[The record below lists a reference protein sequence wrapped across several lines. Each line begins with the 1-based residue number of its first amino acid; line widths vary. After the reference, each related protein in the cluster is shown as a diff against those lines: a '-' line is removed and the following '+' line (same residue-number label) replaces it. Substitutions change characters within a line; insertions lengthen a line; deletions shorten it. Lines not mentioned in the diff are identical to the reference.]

1 MTDEQIEQLAFL
13 MCAAIDNG
21 EPCGDKPCSMCLR
34 QAKAAEKFIMEVT
47 E

>member
-1 MTDEQIEQLAFL
+1 MTDEQLEQLAFL

-21 EPCGDKPCSMCLR
+21 EPCDGKPCDMCLR
-34 QAKAAEKFIMEVT
+34 KAKAAEKFFMEAA